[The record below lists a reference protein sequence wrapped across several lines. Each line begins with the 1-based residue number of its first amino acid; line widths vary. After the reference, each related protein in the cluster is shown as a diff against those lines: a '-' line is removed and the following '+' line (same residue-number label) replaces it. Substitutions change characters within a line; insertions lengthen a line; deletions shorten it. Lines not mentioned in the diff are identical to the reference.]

1 MKQLLFICAVVAVV
15 GLVALVALV
24 GCGKAKSISEFL
36 PDKRFYVMPA
46 DAQPNQKEWV
56 YQFDKGVAG
65 AATDGKYHRTKYV
78 GEELRSTEYGG
89 KELAY
94 NVATPTVVY
103 ILDDVGEVYRIH
115 FPSPRPKKGD
125 KVAWGSNNVI
135 ITKIEDASPLKSS
148 E

>member
-1 MKQLLFICAVVAVV
+1 MIPLKQILLICAV
-15 GLVALVALV
+15 VALV

-36 PDKRFYVMPA
+36 PDKRFYVMPV
-46 DAQPNQKEWV
+46 DAQPNQRERV

-78 GEELRSTEYGG
+78 GEELRSTGYGG

-94 NVATPTVVY
+94 NVATPTMVY
-103 ILDDVGEVYRIH
+103 ILDDVGEVHRIH

-125 KVAWGSNNVI
+125 KVAWGWNNVI

-148 E
+148 K

>member
-1 MKQLLFICAVVAVV
+1 MKVLISILIGLLV
-15 GLVALVALV
+15 V

-36 PDKRFYVMPA
+36 PDKRFYVMPV
-46 DAQPNQKEWV
+46 DAEPNQKGRV
-56 YQFDKGVAG
+56 YQFDKGVDG

-78 GEELRSTEYGG
+78 GEELRSTGYGG

-94 NVATPTVVY
+94 NVATPTMVY
-103 ILDDVGEVYRIH
+103 ILDDVGEVHRIH

-125 KVAWGSNNVI
+125 KVAWGWNNVI

-148 E
+148 K